1 MEGSSID
8 PDWVGNCGPLSS
20 TLGFTARDRRG
31 PNPPPLFFLQRFALL
46 PRNYVLTPFCMGLSH
61 HSPPHQDLFFF
72 LIFYAA
78 PSQTLGQQG
87 RSQDEER
94 EVNPTPDQTRAW
106 RGVLPTLSLPKK
118 NTVIFQ
124 KGAKPSM
131 DKAEADGWGG
141 GGGGRHMAKGILR
154 KHTGRVAA

>member
-1 MEGSSID
+1 
-8 PDWVGNCGPLSS
+8 
-20 TLGFTARDRRG
+20 
-31 PNPPPLFFLQRFALL
+31 
-46 PRNYVLTPFCMGLSH
+46 MGLSH

-87 RSQDEER
+87 RSQDEEER

-118 NTVIFQ
+118 TLSFSRKEPSPAWTRPRQMGGEVGAGGGIWRKASFGNTLAGWQLEYYRFSACCVMDQSFLPIFSFPGGEPTYSFFQGHFFFFFQ
-124 KGAKPSM
+124 K
-131 DKAEADGWGG
+131 
-141 GGGGRHMAKGILR
+141 
-154 KHTGRVAA
+154 